1 MFQKVLYLLVV
12 LFLTLRDGTEN
23 DSLLFHQLIELYR
36 VILSY
41 ANKERRYINMFCEKE
56 QEKC

>member
-1 MFQKVLYLLVV
+1 MFQKVLYLLVL
-12 LFLTLRDGTEN
+12 LFLTLRDVTES

-36 VILSY
+36 VILSS